1 MLKLYNT
8 MTRNIEVFD
17 PQQDR
22 IVKMFTCGPSIY
34 QRPHIGNFR
43 SFLWEDVLQ
52 RYLEYL
58 GYEVERVLNFTD
70 IEDKAIAEAKK
81 EGTTLAELTNRFASK
96 FFEDAR
102 ILRLKRPTYNP
113 RSSTSVDQAVDLIK
127 VLLEKGYAYWDKGD
141 IFFDPLKFKAFG
153 KLYGLDMSKW
163 PKKKRHF
170 RKDTYPGIQWNLG
183 DFILWHGY
191 KVGDEVYWE
200 TEIGKGRP
208 AWNIQDAAMA
218 IKHLGPKIDISCGGI
233 DNLYRHHDYTIA
245 IVEAVFGNEFVK
257 YWLHGEHLLINGKK
271 MSKSK
276 GNVVYVDNLL
286 DEAYQPEDVRFY
298 LINNQYRKRIN
309 YTKARFKEASEKLL
323 NFKNMVKT
331 ITNNSSKTLVSDKL
345 IDSLIHDLT
354 GKFEERMDEDLDV
367 KGAFDIL
374 YKTVSKMSLLE
385 NRKISDDDRKR
396 IVQELRK
403 IDNVLQVIF
412 PNNSRQ
418 VT

>member
-1 MLKLYNT
+1 MLKLYDT
-8 MTRNIEVFD
+8 MTRNIEVFT
-17 PQQDR
+17 PRQDR

-43 SFLWEDVLQ
+43 SFIWEDVLQ
-52 RYLEYL
+52 RYLEYS
-58 GYEVERVLNFTD
+58 GYKVERVLNFTD
-70 IEDKAIAEAKK
+70 VEDKAIAEAKK
-81 EGTTLAELTNRFASK
+81 EGTTLTELTNSIASK

-102 ILRLKRPTYNP
+102 ILRLKKPTYNP
-113 RSSTSVDQAVDLIK
+113 RSSTSVDEAVDLIK
-127 VLLEKGYAYWDKGD
+127 ILLEKGYAYWDKGD
-141 IFFDPLKFKAFG
+141 IFFDPLKFRDFG
-153 KLYGLDMSKW
+153 KLYRLDMSKW

-170 RKDTYPGIQWNLG
+170 RKDTYPGVQWNLG

-191 KVGDEVYWE
+191 KGGDEVYWE

-218 IKHLGPKIDISCGGI
+218 TKHLGAKIDISCGGI

-245 IVEAVFGNEFVK
+245 IIEAVFGNEFAK

-276 GNVVYVDNLL
+276 GNVLYVDNLL
-286 DEAYQPEDVRFY
+286 DEAYHPEDVRFY
-298 LINNQYRKRIN
+298 LITNQYRKRIN
-309 YTKARFKEASEKLL
+309 YTKARFEEASKKLL
-323 NFKNMVKT
+323 NFKNIVKA
-331 ITNNSSKTLVSDKL
+331 ITNTDSKTLVSDKPM
-345 IDSLIHDLT
+345 DSLIHDLT
-354 GKFEERMDEDLDV
+354 GKFEDRMDEDLDV

-374 YKTVSKMSLLE
+374 NKTVSKISK
-385 NRKISDDDRKR
+385 RKISNHDRER

-412 PNNSRQ
+412 P
-418 VT
+418 

>member
-1 MLKLYNT
+1 MLKLYDT
-8 MTRNIEVFD
+8 MTRNIEVFT
-17 PQQDR
+17 PRQDR

-52 RYLEYL
+52 RYLEYS

-70 IEDKAIAEAKK
+70 VEDKAIAEAKK
-81 EGTTLAELTNRFASK
+81 EGTTLTELTNSIASK

-102 ILRLKRPTYNP
+102 ILRLKKPTYNP
-113 RSSTSVDQAVDLIK
+113 RSSTSVDEAVDLIK
-127 VLLEKGYAYWDKGD
+127 ILLEKGYAYWDKGD
-141 IFFDPLKFKAFG
+141 IFFDPLKFRDFG
-153 KLYGLDMSKW
+153 KLYRLDMSKW

-170 RKDTYPGIQWNLG
+170 RKDTYPGVQWNLG

-191 KVGDEVYWE
+191 KGGDEVCWE

-218 IKHLGPKIDISCGGI
+218 TKHLGAKIDISCGGI

-245 IVEAVFGNEFVK
+245 IIEAVFGNEFAK

-276 GNVVYVDNLL
+276 GNVLYVDNLL
-286 DEAYQPEDVRFY
+286 DEAYHPEDVRFY
-298 LINNQYRKRIN
+298 LITNQYRKRIN
-309 YTKARFKEASEKLL
+309 YTKARFEEASKKLL
-323 NFKNMVKT
+323 NFKNMVKA
-331 ITNNSSKTLVSDKL
+331 ITNTDSKTLVSDKPM
-345 IDSLIHDLT
+345 DSLIHDLT
-354 GKFEERMDEDLDV
+354 GKFEDRMDEDLDV

-374 YKTVSKMSLLE
+374 NKTVSKISK
-385 NRKISDDDRKR
+385 RKISNHDRER

-412 PNNSRQ
+412 P
-418 VT
+418 

>member
-8 MTRNIEVFD
+8 MTRNIEVFT
-17 PQQDR
+17 PRQDR

-52 RYLEYL
+52 RYLEYS
-58 GYEVERVLNFTD
+58 GYKVERVLNFTD
-70 IEDKAIAEAKK
+70 VEDKAIAEAKK
-81 EGTTLAELTNRFASK
+81 EGTTLTELTNSIASK

-102 ILRLKRPTYNP
+102 ILRLKKPTYNP
-113 RSSTSVDQAVDLIK
+113 RSSTSVDEAVDLIK
-127 VLLEKGYAYWDKGD
+127 ILLEKGYAYWDKGD
-141 IFFDPLKFKAFG
+141 IFFDPLKFKDFG
-153 KLYGLDMSKW
+153 KLYRLDMSKW

-170 RKDTYPGIQWNLG
+170 RKDTYPGVQWNLG

-191 KVGDEVYWE
+191 KGGDEVYWE

-218 IKHLGPKIDISCGGI
+218 IKHLGAKIDISCGGI

-245 IVEAVFGNEFVK
+245 IVEAVFGNEFAK

-276 GNVVYVDNLL
+276 GNVLYVDNLL
-286 DEAYQPEDVRFY
+286 DEAYHPEDVRFY
-298 LINNQYRKRIN
+298 LITNQYRKRIN
-309 YTKARFKEASEKLL
+309 YTKARFEEASEKLL
-323 NFKNMVKT
+323 NFKNMVKA
-331 ITNNSSKTLVSDKL
+331 ITNTDSKTLVSDKPM
-345 IDSLIHDLT
+345 DSLIHDLT
-354 GKFEERMDEDLDV
+354 GKFEDRMDEDLDV

-374 YKTVSKMSLLE
+374 NKTVSKISK
-385 NRKISDDDRKR
+385 RKISNHDRER

-412 PNNSRQ
+412 P
-418 VT
+418 